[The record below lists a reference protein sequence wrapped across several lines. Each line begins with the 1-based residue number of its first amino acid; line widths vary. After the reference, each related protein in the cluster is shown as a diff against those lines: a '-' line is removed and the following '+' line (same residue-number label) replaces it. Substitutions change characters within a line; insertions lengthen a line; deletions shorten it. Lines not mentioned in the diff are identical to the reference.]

1 MKLVRGLRS
10 LRIVVALAA
19 IARIFPGFSVHEE
32 LALLV
37 DAGFTP
43 SAAIQ
48 AATRVPA
55 EFLRLQDAGTVQQG
69 KRADLVLLS
78 ANPLD
83 DIHNT
88 TKIDAVV
95 LRGQMLNRAR
105 LDALLHEAERLAATY

>member
-1 MKLVRGLRS
+1 
-10 LRIVVALAA
+10 
-19 IARIFPGFSVHEE
+19 VHEE

>member
-1 MKLVRGLRS
+1 MTGTD
-10 LRIVVALAA
+10 LADG
-19 IARIFPGFSVHEE
+19 RIFPGYSVHEE

-43 SAAIQ
+43 NEAIQ

-55 EFLRLQDAGTVQQG
+55 EFLRLNDAGTIQQG
-69 KRADLVLLS
+69 KRADIVLLT
-78 ANPLD
+78 ADPLL

-95 LRGQMLNRAR
+95 LRGRLLDRAR
-105 LDALLHEAERLAATY
+105 LDALLRDAERLAATF